1 MYKFLLNSFFFILL
15 FFVCGCGKYDET
27 NTIYNFYKEYT
38 VACNTGTTDNILKK
52 YCSKKML
59 ADLDILYSFD
69 TEDSIVVGID
79 YDIFF
84 NAQDILPLEN
94 FKVVKIENNLYSVV
108 WDGIAKPIKIKLVK
122 EDGTFKIDELDS
134 YNLEQV
140 KKDVDDYWINKKL
153 NSKKG

>member
-1 MYKFLLNSFFFILL
+1 ML
-15 FFVCGCGKYDET
+15 FFVCGCEKQDGG

-38 VACNTGTTDNILKK
+38 VACNDGTPDDILKQ
-52 YCSKKML
+52 YCSKKRL

-69 TEDSIVVGID
+69 SEDSVIVGID

-94 FKVVKIENNLYSVV
+94 LKVLKIENNLYSAV

-122 EDGTFKIDELDS
+122 ENGKFKIDELDS
-134 YNLEQV
+134 YNFEQV
-140 KKDVDDYWINKKL
+140 KKDVEDYWK
-153 NSKKG
+153 SKQIKI

>member
-38 VACNTGTTDNILKK
+38 VACNTGTTDNILKQ

-59 ADLDILYSFD
+59 EDLDILYSFD
-69 TEDSIVVGID
+69 SEDSIIVGID

-84 NAQDILPLEN
+84 NAQDVLPVEN
-94 FKVVKIENNLYSVV
+94 LKVSKIENNLYSVE
-108 WDGIAKPIKIKLVK
+108 WEQHTKPIKIKLIK
-122 EDGTFKIDELDS
+122 EGGTFKIDELDS
-134 YNLEQV
+134 YNFEQV
-140 KKDVDDYWINKKL
+140 KKEVDNYWEHKK
-153 NSKKG
+153 SVKI